1 MAEKTGIEREA
12 AEAVLREKERL
23 ERVESERAEA
33 EAAAQGDMFGAP
45 AVARPAGRPA
55 GSRNK
60 GTRLYR
66 ELMIARLGPDMGLIE
81 QILAD
86 PVEKAR
92 ELHCDPYDVWAV
104 QMKARQHALTSV
116 QPKPAIQVE
125 TKAAHAFVAIEEAV
139 PDPNLGRVGLG
150 QTAPRIAIR
159 TVENQSL
166 SLAISDELEDAELEE

>member
-33 EAAAQGDMFGAP
+33 
-45 AVARPAGRPA
+45 
-55 GSRNK
+55 
-60 GTRLYR
+60 
-66 ELMIARLGPDMGLIE
+66 
-81 QILAD
+81 
-86 PVEKAR
+86 
-92 ELHCDPYDVWAV
+92 V
-104 QMKARQHALTSV
+104 QMKARQHALSSV

-166 SLAISDELEDAELEE
+166 SLAISDELEEDELEE

>member
-1 MAEKTGIEREA
+1 MAEKTGIEREGA
-12 AEAVLREKERL
+12 AAVEREKERL
-23 ERVESERAEA
+23 ERLEIERAEA
-33 EAAAQGDMFGAP
+33 EAAAQTDLFGAP
-45 AVARPAGRPA
+45 AVPRLAGRPA
-55 GSRNK
+55 GSRNRTTK
-60 GTRLYR
+60 LFR
-66 ELMIARLGPDMGLIE
+66 ELMISRLGPDMGLIE
-81 QILAD
+81 EILAD

-92 ELHCDPYDVWAV
+92 KLQCDPYDVWAV
-104 QMKARQHALTSV
+104 QMKARQHALSSV

-166 SLAISDELEDAELEE
+166 SLAISDELEEDELEE